1 MYNYPHLDSN
11 VQCMPMYGVYI
22 SQLLH
27 FARACDRYSDLL
39 PRHRH
44 LVQKLLDQGFQYG
57 LLCRKFKQFYW
68 SHHSLVRRFSH
79 SVTQHLREGFH
90 SQVQWWRIRILLVGT
105 ALTGTDW
112 LPISPFTGVL
122 LAFPLF
128 LKIFIYFL
136 KFLSIFFCFYFF
148 ILLFIDLFFN
158 FFLFL

>member
-1 MYNYPHLDSN
+1 
-11 VQCMPMYGVYI
+11 MYGVYI

-39 PRHRH
+39 PRHKR
-44 LVQKLLDQGFQYG
+44 LEQKLLDQGFQYG

-90 SQVQWWRIRILLVGT
+90 SQVQWWRIRILLVGI

-122 LAFPLF
+122 LAFSSFFRFLYIFLNFYLF
-128 LKIFIYFL
+128 SFVFISLFCYLLTYFL
-136 KFLSIFFCFYFF
+136 ISF
-148 ILLFIDLFFN
+148 
-158 FFLFL
+158 FFL